1 MVANFKKT
9 KKRASSGSPIF
20 SLLLVVFFL
29 VAISFLLVTNLKIRS
44 RRAEL
49 IAKEQYLMNEIQKL
63 EERKSELEIKIE
75 QGASQEYL
83 EKVAREQLGYKAP
96 GEEVVDI
103 SKENKTESSPTP
115 QQPQSLMDVG
125 GWWNWLKGKF

>member
-9 KKRASSGSPIF
+9 KNRASSSSSIP

-49 IAKEQYLMNEIQKL
+49 IAKEQYLINEIQKL
-63 EERKSELEIKIE
+63 EEKSSELKEKIE
-75 QGASQEYL
+75 QGASREYL

-96 GEEVVDI
+96 GEEVVVI
-103 SKENKTESSPTP
+103 SKENKIEPSPAP
-115 QQPQSLMDVG
+115 QQPQSLMNVK
-125 GWWNWLKGKF
+125 GWWDWLKSKF